1 MLNKTAKSNVN
12 TVKSAAADL
21 RDELDSVAA
30 TYGRKARELLET
42 AQGEFEDVSDTVSKE
57 ISANPLRSGLIAL
70 GLGVVIGALIR
81 RA

>member
-1 MLNKTAKSNVN
+1 MKSAKTNISTVKTAAN
-12 TVKSAAADL
+12 DL
-21 RDELDSVAA
+21 RDELDSMAA

-42 AQGEFEDVSDTVSKE
+42 AGDEFNDATETVSNE
-57 ISANPLRSGLIAL
+57 IKANPIRSGLIAL

>member
-1 MLNKTAKSNVN
+1 MLNKSVKNNAN
-12 TVKSAAADL
+12 TIKSAANDL
-21 RDELDSVAA
+21 RDDLDSVAA

-42 AQGEFEDVSDTVSKE
+42 AQEEFSDVSETVSKE

-81 RA
+81 RT